1 MEILASN
8 KKISFLYSI
17 LEHVEAGIVLQG
29 CEVKSLRQG
38 KVSLNGSF
46 ISIVNGEVILKNCE
60 IQAYTNADGK
70 LDIRR
75 ERKLLLHKAEINK
88 LDSKVKEKG
97 LTLVPSKIYLKDGL
111 VKLEIA
117 LCRGKHSYD
126 KKESLKQ
133 RDLQREL
140 SQSYKVK

>member
-8 KKISFLYSI
+8 KKISFLYNI
-17 LEHVEAGIVLQG
+17 LERVEAGIVLQG
-29 CEVKSLRQG
+29 CEVKSLKQG

-46 ISIVNGEVILKNCE
+46 ISIVNGEVVLKNCE

-70 LDIRR
+70 LDTKR

-88 LDSKVKEKG
+88 LDAKVKEKG
-97 LTLVPSKIYLKDGL
+97 LTLVPDKIYLKNGL

-126 KKESLKQ
+126 KKESIKQ
-133 RDLQREL
+133 RDITREL
-140 SQSYKVK
+140 SRNYKVK

>member
-140 SQSYKVK
+140 SRSYKVK

>member
-17 LEHVEAGIVLQG
+17 LEQVEAGIVLQG

>member
-88 LDSKVKEKG
+88 LDGKVKERG

-140 SQSYKVK
+140 SRSYKVK